1 MKKINVS
8 REEYQKIK
16 EEYEFWQAIFDAQM
30 EQRGLT
36 NEHYEKTGG
45 MNTSFSRETVLSHIL
60 NMKKEKFENVVVG
73 EMEQNGSPDV
83 IAIGDVVLVE
93 QVYED
98 GFRDKFTFELTAIDS
113 DALAEIPKI
122 SIVSPLGQV
131 ANGAKI
137 GEEKKYT
144 TNVNCKIEAEKA
156 EEITVYF
163 ISKVNNKEKEKT
175 IIR

>member
-45 MNTSFSRETVLSHIL
+45 MNNSFSRETVLSHIL
-60 NMKKEKFENVVVG
+60 NIKKAKLENVVV
-73 EMEQNGSPDV
+73 ESTEQIIDPDI
-83 IAIGDVVLVE
+83 IAIGDIVLVE
-93 QVYED
+93 QIYED
-98 GFRDKFTFELTAIDS
+98 GFKDKFTFELTAIDS
-113 DALAEIPKI
+113 DALAEIPKV

-144 TNVNCKIEAEKA
+144 TNINCKIEEEKK

-163 ISKVNNKEKEKT
+163 IAKVKKKEKERV
-175 IIR
+175 IIK